1 MPRLRA
7 LTNEPS
13 FRRMWARPFR
23 VDVTRQVA
31 DTAGYNVLGTVYY
44 LDKDFYAA
52 VMSGQITIAGMTP
65 KTIIQAILIHERT
78 EKCLLDADNDITDY
92 LGNKPQNQDG
102 GAHEFATLAE
112 HQFVRQFTTPR
123 AYEAGLAK
131 IIHFNEHK
139 PLTNPAPDLDA
150 EPHVDEMDAAD
161 KRALGEM
168 RRAGVADAGKV
179 SKDSVQY
186 SRSKGED
193 QCVRCEHWQG
203 TPTSELAPCAI
214 VSGAVRSN
222 WWCKEYELSKHP
234 EQVKN
239 AAPQPQESAPPAL
252 QAPPPDTGQAQGAPT
267 LQQAPSP
274 GAGPQQDRLEQI
286 LMGQQKTHQ
295 AIADALGK
303 MAEKSEAPPKKRKR
317 KKTVKLRRD
326 EDGNLIA
333 DVTHEEG

>member
-1 MPRLRA
+1 MSVGTHHHRLNQATLPRLRA
-7 LTNEPS
+7 LTTEPS

-23 VDVTRQVA
+23 VDVTHQVA

-52 VMSGQITIAGMTP
+52 VMSGQIAIAGMTP

-92 LGNKPQNQDG
+92 LGNKPQDQDA
-102 GAHEFATLAE
+102 GAHEYGTLAE

-179 SKDSVQY
+179 SKDSVRY

-193 QCVRCEHWQG
+193 QCVRCEH
-203 TPTSELAPCAI
+203 

-222 WWCKEYELSKHP
+222 WWCKEYELAKHP

-252 QAPPPDTGQAQGAPT
+252 QAPPPDSGQAQRAPT
-267 LQQAPSP
+267 SQQAPTAAVTPASP
-274 GAGPQQDRLEQI
+274 QDHAMLQNI
-286 LMGQQKTHQ
+286 LKQH
-295 AIADALGK
+295 AEALGK
-303 MAEKSEAPPKKRKR
+303 IAEAVKPAKPKKKRKR
-317 KKTVKLRRD
+317 KIKLGRD
-326 EDGNLIA
+326 EDGNLVA
-333 DVTHEEG
+333 DVEYGE